1 MAKIAIADLHLHQPN
16 SLSDLAISEMEQVL
30 GGTSVSYS
38 IDLGPLQNS
47 LSNLSSYFNNL
58 DNTTITVSWGTGGS
72 GTVSSG
78 GSSVVSSPQPSPPRP
93 GSVINAKTGVIAPWS
108 AG

>member
-1 MAKIAIADLHLHQPN
+1 MAKIAIANLHLHQPS

-47 LSNLSSYFNNL
+47 LSNLGSYFNDL
-58 DNTTITVSWGTGGS
+58 DGTTITVDWGDLGTG
-72 GTVSSG
+72 SSG
-78 GSSVVSSPQPSPPRP
+78 GSSGGSSPQPSPPRP
-93 GSVINAKTGVIAPWS
+93 GSVINAKTGVMAPWS

>member
-1 MAKIAIADLHLHQPN
+1 MAKIAIANLHLHQPN
-16 SLSDLAISEMEQVL
+16 SLSDLAIGEMEQVL

-58 DNTTITVSWGTGGS
+58 DGTTITVDWGGDLGTG
-72 GTVSSG
+72 SSG

-93 GSVINAKTGVIAPWS
+93 GSVINAKTGVTAPWS

>member
-1 MAKIAIADLHLHQPN
+1 MTAISIADLHLHQPN

-38 IDLGPLQNS
+38 IDLEPLQNS
-47 LSNLSSYFNNL
+47 LSNLSSYFNDL
-58 DNTTITVSWGTGGS
+58 DGTEITVNWGGDLGTG
-72 GTVSSG
+72 SSG
-78 GSSVVSSPQPSPPRP
+78 GSSGGSSPRPSPSRP
-93 GSVINAKTGVIAPWS
+93 GSVINAKTGVLAPWS